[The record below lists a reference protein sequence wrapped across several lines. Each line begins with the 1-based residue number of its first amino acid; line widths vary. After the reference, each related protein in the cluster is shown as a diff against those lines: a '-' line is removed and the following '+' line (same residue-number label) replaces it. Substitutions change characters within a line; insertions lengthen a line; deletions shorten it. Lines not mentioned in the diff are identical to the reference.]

1 MSVNQT
7 ERELVKQMEPTKVK
21 KYVSQSNR
29 ARIGK
34 TDENT
39 PRKKNGAAS
48 ASSSPFSS
56 GGTGAISIVLVAS
69 FGNGPTRL
77 VAVAAAVVDQWSM
90 VVGWIENY
98 LGENLVVTMIIFRRC
113 F

>member
-1 MSVNQT
+1 
-7 ERELVKQMEPTKVK
+7 MEPTKVK
-21 KYVSQSNR
+21 KYVNQSNR

-39 PRKKNGAAS
+39 PRKNGAAS

-98 LGENLVVTMIIFRRC
+98 LGENLAVTMIIFRRC

>member
-39 PRKKNGAAS
+39 PRKNGGAS
-48 ASSSPFSS
+48 VSSSPFSS

-90 VVGWIENY
+90 VVDGDY
-98 LGENLVVTMIIFRRC
+98 FSTFDHY
-113 F
+113 